1 MASRDKLICLRVS
14 DEERQLFKTVA
25 EQNQDEGNLS
35 ECIRRLMLRE
45 AKRLVTKKGP

>member
-1 MASRDKLICLRVS
+1 MARDKQVCVRVS
-14 DEERQLFKTVA
+14 PEERELFKTVA